1 MRKVRL
7 ADAVHA
13 GRKTPLEKTPHKTR
27 YINDHRLE
35 VAPPPQRR
43 RLDRRIIK
51 STEDRRG
58 ISY

>member
-1 MRKVRL
+1 
-7 ADAVHA
+7 
-13 GRKTPLEKTPHKTR
+13 
-27 YINDHRLE
+27 